1 MAGPLKIN
9 YDIRTR
15 LVDMEKDPHAALK
28 AFEDTQ
34 TVLDTVVERVSLDK
48 QVDLTA
54 LTPHKHE
61 LASSFGRE
69 VSSCTHTVIAQAKY
83 VLPLALVRGA
93 PCYTSLQSPPGH
105 RRRRTRHETGRQ
117 LRCCAVHPSIQRGSE
132 GIGRA
137 KVGRWRQESGRE
149 LGKEGGENG

>member
-9 YDIRTR
+9 YDVRTR

-69 VSSCTHTVIAQAKY
+69 LWFVALHAIHHFSLLRVIAA
-83 VLPLALVRGA
+83 G
-93 PCYTSLQSPPGH
+93 
-105 RRRRTRHETGRQ
+105 
-117 LRCCAVHPSIQRGSE
+117 
-132 GIGRA
+132 
-137 KVGRWRQESGRE
+137 E
-149 LGKEGGENG
+149 LGMKLADNFGVAPSTLAFREAAKASDEPKSAVGDRKAAENLEKKAEKMASKVKL